1 MPGPMPRAMPGAM
14 PCRAPA
20 ALLLLTAPLLAGCS
34 LVTGVAVNSLAEVL
48 AEGEA
53 VYRSD
58 EDLELVG
65 SALAFNLK
73 TLETLLLANPEHDGM
88 LLSAAKGFLLYAY
101 GFVEPQRFD
110 LDFTQFEE
118 EQAIRARA
126 ARLYARAADF
136 GMRGLELRH
145 PGIRERLRRAPESAA
160 AELDTEDAALA
171 LWTGTALGGRIGMAT
186 DDPEATADLSVV
198 GALLD
203 ASRRLDDTVDDGVVY
218 DYLSVYEVARVGGSM
233 ERAREHY
240 ERSLA
245 VGAERLPVVWST
257 WAETGSVANGD
268 HEEFDAL
275 LRRTLDFDLDSEPG
289 GRLLNR
295 IAQERA
301 AWLLRNREDYF
312 LDILPA
318 EGGSSTAEGGPS
330 TAEGRS
336 STAEDPSAAAPA
348 RTPAAPGLPPLP

>member
-1 MPGPMPRAMPGAM
+1 MTGGRSRTATLPMPR
-14 PCRAPA
+14 RAPA
-20 ALLLLTAPLLAGCS
+20 PRRRRAALALLLLGAPLPAGCS

-88 LLSAAKGFLLYAY
+88 LLSAAKGFLLYTY
-101 GFVEPQRFD
+101 GFVEPQRFP

-126 ARLYARAADF
+126 ARLYARATDF

-145 PGIRERLRRAPESAA
+145 PGIRERLRRDPEGAA
-160 AELDTEDAALA
+160 AELETEDAALA

-198 GALLD
+198 GALLH
-203 ASRRLDDTVDDGVVY
+203 ASRRLDDTVDAGVVY
-218 DYLSVYEVARVGGSM
+218 DYLTIYEVARVGGSM
-233 ERAREHY
+233 DLAREYY

-245 VGAERLPVVWST
+245 VGTERLPVVWST

-268 HEEFDAL
+268 PEEFDSL
-275 LRRTLDFDLDSEPG
+275 LEKTLDYDLDEEPG

-301 AWLLRNREDYF
+301 AWLRRNREDYF
-312 LDILPA
+312 LDLLPA
-318 EGGSSTAEGGPS
+318 ESGPPP
-330 TAEGRS
+330 AG
-336 STAEDPSAAAPA
+336 DAPA
-348 RTPAAPGLPPLP
+348 AGPPPLP

>member
-1 MPGPMPRAMPGAM
+1 MPGPMPRPIPRRG
-14 PCRAPA
+14 PA

-88 LLSAAKGFLLYAY
+88 LLSAAKGFLLYTY

-145 PGIRERLRRAPESAA
+145 PGIRERLRRAPEGAA
-160 AELDTEDAALA
+160 AELETEDAALA

-318 EGGSSTAEGGPS
+318 EGPSSTAEGGPS
-330 TAEGRS
+330 TAEDEPP
-336 STAEDPSAAAPA
+336 TAEGEPAAAAA

>member
-1 MPGPMPRAMPGAM
+1 MTGGRPRPAILPMSRRRRAAL
-14 PCRAPA
+14 
-20 ALLLLTAPLLAGCS
+20 ALLLLTAPLPAGCS

-88 LLSAAKGFLLYAY
+88 LLSAAKGFLLYTY
-101 GFVEPQRFD
+101 GFVEPQRFE

-145 PGIRERLRRAPESAA
+145 PGIRERLRRDPEGAA
-160 AELDTEDAALA
+160 AELETEDAALA

-198 GALLD
+198 GALLH
-203 ASRRLDDTVDDGVVY
+203 ASRRLDDTVDAGVVY
-218 DYLSVYEVARVGGSM
+218 DYLTIYEVARVGGSM
-233 ERAREHY
+233 DLARDYY

-268 HEEFDAL
+268 LEEFESL
-275 LRRTLDFDLDSEPG
+275 LEQTLDYDLDEEPG

-301 AWLLRNREDYF
+301 AWLLQNREDYF
-312 LDILPA
+312 LDFLPA
-318 EGGSSTAEGGPS
+318 GSGPS
-330 TAEGRS
+330 PAGGART
-336 STAEDPSAAAPA
+336 SAASGP
-348 RTPAAPGLPPLP
+348 PPLP

>member
-1 MPGPMPRAMPGAM
+1 MPRPMTR
-14 PCRAPA
+14 RAPA
-20 ALLLLTAPLLAGCS
+20 ALLLLAAPLLAGCS

-88 LLSAAKGFLLYAY
+88 LLSAAKGFLLYTY

-145 PGIRERLRRAPESAA
+145 PGIRERLRRAPEGAA
-160 AELDTEDAALA
+160 AELETEDAALA

-203 ASRRLDDTVDDGVVY
+203 ASRRLDDSVDDGVVY

-318 EGGSSTAEGGPS
+318 EGRSSTAEGGSSTAEGGPS
-330 TAEGRS
+330 TAEGEP
-336 STAEDPSAAAPA
+336 STAEGEPAAAAA